1 MTASENVS
9 AFARLKDLAR
19 VNSSDERRELLR
31 GITDMF
37 LGDPSG
43 RSDTEC
49 MLFDDVVSAVVK
61 DMQSKVKAELA
72 SKLSTSK
79 SPISKTLKSFAM
91 DEDIEVARPV
101 LESST
106 VLSDEDLI
114 EVISSRTQEHILAI
128 SKRVG
133 VSESVSG
140 AIVDHGTEHV
150 IASLLEN
157 HTAKISRDSMEKVA
171 DKAQTSALLQRKFV
185 GRDDVPLDLLNEL
198 VLIVEKDLRA
208 EIMNRFSGVS
218 EQELEAA
225 LARSRRL
232 VRQNFGKESREQK
245 LAVNEVSR
253 LMRLETLS
261 VSHLH
266 RFLQGGNASGF
277 AEVLNRLS
285 GIGYHSS
292 LQIYKNRDV
301 DGLAL
306 VLKALDAPLSQFA
319 TIAAYVAG
327 KEQAV
332 NSVKEYAS
340 VYREVSAEAAAR
352 ALRFWRVR
360 NGSAEAA

>member
-1 MTASENVS
+1 MTASDNIS

-19 VNSSDERRELLR
+19 VNTSDERRELLR

-37 LGDPSG
+37 LGNPAE

-49 MLFDDVVSAVVK
+49 MLFDEVVSAVVR
-61 DMQSKVKAELA
+61 DMQSNVKAEL
-72 SKLSTSK
+72 SRKLSKST

-91 DEDIEVARPV
+91 DDDIEVARPV

-114 EVISSRTQEHILAI
+114 EVITSRTQEHILAI

-157 HTAKISRDSMEKVA
+157 HTARIGRESMEKVA
-171 DKAQTSALLQRKFV
+171 EKAQNSTLLQRKFV

-198 VLIVEKDLRA
+198 VLIVEKDLRD

-225 LARSRRL
+225 LARSRRI

-245 LAVNEVSR
+245 LAVAELDR
-253 LMRLETLS
+253 LCRSETLT
-261 VSHLH
+261 VAHLH
-266 RFLQGGNASGF
+266 HFLQTGNAAGF
-277 AEVLNRLS
+277 SEALNRLS
-285 GIGYHSS
+285 GIGYQSS

-301 DGLAL
+301 DGLAFIM
-306 VLKALDAPLSQFA
+306 KALDAPLSQFA
-319 TIAAYVAG
+319 TVAAYVAG
-327 KEQAV
+327 KQQAV
-332 NSVKEYAS
+332 NSVKEYAN
-340 VYREVSAEAAAR
+340 VYREVSSEAAAR

-360 NGSAEAA
+360 HGSAEAA